1 MSVRIMVQLTC
12 EGCGEVW
19 EPATVDG
26 GDDIYCDACGESEDY
41 LSIVSSWVSPDVAVK
56 WRGTF
61 QDGASRFNI
70 WCHQHEFGET
80 VLIDDVGLVLTGHL
94 KDKHQTVPT

>member
-26 GDDIYCDACGESEDY
+26 SDDIYCATVVLVATNMEESI
-41 LSIVSSWVSPDVAVK
+41 LK
-56 WRGTF
+56 C
-61 QDGASRFNI
+61 Q
-70 WCHQHEFGET
+70 
-80 VLIDDVGLVLTGHL
+80 GL
-94 KDKHQTVPT
+94 